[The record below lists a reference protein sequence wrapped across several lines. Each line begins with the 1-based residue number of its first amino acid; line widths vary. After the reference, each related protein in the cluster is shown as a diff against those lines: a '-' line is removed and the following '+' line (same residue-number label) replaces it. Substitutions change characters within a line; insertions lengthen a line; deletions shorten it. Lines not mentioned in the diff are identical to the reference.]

1 MLNSYFMNVGS
12 NTFLVVI
19 KIFFFFFFAK
29 EVTTKF
35 LTQKPK
41 DDEFDNFRF
50 LLCTAPGTSPPPVL
64 DLIP

>member
-19 KIFFFFFFAK
+19 KIFFFFFAK

-41 DDEFDNFRF
+41 DDEFDNFPF
-50 LLCTAPGTSPPPVL
+50 LPCTAPGTSPPPVL